1 VWHTLTAIC
10 VVAEEQLMS
19 SDRLSEQR
27 GWRRLGMVVFL
38 MLAAAAGIAG
48 LLVNWSTANSFT
60 GGRDMAEDALQ
71 RFAPVRRYLL
81 QRGVRQAGYT
91 RGERTVDISQGGPF
105 FRAQYALI
113 PVVIWPDANREY
125 VIGDS
130 AAPDVPAQ
138 LNLAPV
144 VDFGNGLVLLRH
156 R

>member
-1 VWHTLTAIC
+1 
-10 VVAEEQLMS
+10 MS
-19 SDRLSEQR
+19 NDRLSDQG
-27 GWRRLGMVVFL
+27 GWRRLGMVAFL
-38 MLAAAAGIAG
+38 TLAAAAGIAG
-48 LLVNWSTANSFT
+48 LLVNCSAANSFT
-60 GGRDMAEDALQ
+60 GGRDMAGDALQ

-91 RGERTVDISQGGPF
+91 RGERTVDINQGGPL

-113 PVVIWPDANREY
+113 PVVVWPDANRDY

-130 AAPDVPAQ
+130 ASQDAIAQ

-144 VDFGNGLVLLRH
+144 EVFGNGLVLLRH